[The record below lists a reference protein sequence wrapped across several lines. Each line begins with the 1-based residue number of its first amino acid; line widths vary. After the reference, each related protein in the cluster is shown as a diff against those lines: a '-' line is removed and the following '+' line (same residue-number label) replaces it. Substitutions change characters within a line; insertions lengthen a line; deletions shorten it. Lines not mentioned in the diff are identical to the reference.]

1 MKKTENEK
9 PNTLG
14 GLKQIRE
21 IIFGE
26 YLDNLQNQIN
36 QLRDEN
42 KNLKQQVSLHD
53 KNLEKAS
60 SQISDLFSKSKN
72 SDTNILKSSEELDK
86 IKTELESKIKELKL
100 TKIDKNQ
107 IGQVFIEWGMK
118 VKQEEGQ

>member
-72 SDTNILKSSEELDK
+72 SDTNIQKSSEELYK

>member
-72 SDTNILKSSEELDK
+72 SDTNILKSSEEFDK
-86 IKTELESKIKELKL
+86 IKTEFESKIKELKL

>member
-72 SDTNILKSSEELDK
+72 SDTNIQKSSEELDK